1 LVEALLDL
9 CAKLP
14 RGDALVRAHGPA
26 DLFSNDEHAQ
36 VQVVPSLADVIGHG
50 VDLAQHE
57 KKLVTNHIVLIR
69 RRE

>member
-1 LVEALLDL
+1 MIEALLDL

-14 RGDALVRAHGPA
+14 RGDALVCAHGPA
-26 DLFSNDEHAQ
+26 DLFSDDEYAKI
-36 VQVVPSLADVIGHG
+36 QVVSSLADVIGHG

>member
-1 LVEALLDL
+1 LIEALLDL

-14 RGDALVRAHGPA
+14 RGVALVCAHGPA
-26 DLFSNDEHAQ
+26 DLFSDDEHAE

-57 KKLVTNHIVLIR
+57 KKLATNQIVLIR
-69 RRE
+69 SRE

>member
-1 LVEALLDL
+1 MIEALLDL

-26 DLFSNDEHAQ
+26 DLFCDDEYAK
-36 VQVVPSLADVIGHG
+36 VQVVPPLADVIGHG
-50 VDLAQHE
+50 VDLTQHE

-69 RRE
+69 SRE